1 MQTLL
6 VKWKKNSKEKII
18 SETVGLKPKIY
29 SLIDGDSKE
38 NKKVKRVNKN
48 VAKNIWH
55 KEFFV

>member
-1 MQTLL
+1 M
-6 VKWKKNSKEKII
+6 VKWKIYSKEKII